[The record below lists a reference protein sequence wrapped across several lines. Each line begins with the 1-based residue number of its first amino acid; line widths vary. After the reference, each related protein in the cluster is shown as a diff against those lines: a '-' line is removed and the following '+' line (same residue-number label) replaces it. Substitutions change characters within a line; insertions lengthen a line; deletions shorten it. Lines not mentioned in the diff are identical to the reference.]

1 MNILDELLDAKI
13 ISIIRGVS
21 SEYVLPTAAALERG
35 GVQFVEVTYKPED
48 EAACADT
55 LKSIRLLKQQYSE
68 KMHIGAGTVLTV
80 RQVEDAAEAGA
91 EFIISPNTNTAVI
104 QRTKEL
110 HLISIPGAYTPTE
123 AEAAWEAGADFI
135 KIFPADTLGP
145 AYFKAVMSSLSHLR
159 LIATG
164 GVSEKNIES
173 FMAVG
178 VNGFGIGSNL
188 VSADRINRGAW
199 AEIEKD
205 ALFYTSAVKKYK

>member
-1 MNILDELLDAKI
+1 MDILDELLDAKI

-21 SEYVLPTAAALERG
+21 SEYVLPAAAALERG
-35 GVQFVEVTYKPED
+35 GVQFAEVTYKPED

-123 AEAAWEAGADFI
+123 AETAWEAGADFI

-178 VNGFGIGSNL
+178 VSGFGIGSNL

>member
-1 MNILDELLDAKI
+1 MSILNELLDAKI

-21 SEYVLPTAAALERG
+21 SEYVLPAVAALERG
-35 GVQFVEVTYKPED
+35 GMQFVEVTYKPED

-91 EFIISPNTNTAVI
+91 EFIISPNTNAAVI

-110 HLISIPGAYTPTE
+110 NLISIPGAYTPTE
-123 AEAAWEAGADFI
+123 AETAWEAGADFI

-178 VNGFGIGSNL
+178 ISGFGIGSNL
-188 VSADRINRGAW
+188 VSADRISRGAW
-199 AEIEKD
+199 AEIEKE